1 MTETSLPPRTQQ
13 SLASWP
19 QRSERGLQ
27 TTACLPFKHRLPRQK
42 PSLTERKQKQ
52 RLLAQEERA
61 EAARQELDWQSSQAR
76 KSVLQTEE
84 QDKIEDDPNAGDDDD
99 LEEVHHRNTRKRLRG
114 GGGGGGGGEGGEGE
128 DSDGALEAQIRAELN
143 AEVGILKAHYAKKL
157 KSNIAGPTF
166 EASTPTVLHSK
177 LPLARSST
185 LISRSPATP
194 ILPRSLP
201 AMTPIPSTP
210 THTSH
215 HHSSKPR
222 MLDQTPVTRAVV
234 KTANCIF
241 RVYVATDNGFP
252 TEDEIAAHTRA
263 SFKRACK
270 DLKQNDILTRF
281 EADAAY
287 AATEAKIVAARPSQI
302 RGELKSKVQSAVAGH
317 FGLHGLSK
325 AMLEVKIA
333 ALLHEH
339 AYVFQNPDKRQG
351 FFRHPIFTEIFG
363 AQWLRK
369 RGEATGEY
377 AAAFNPVPLP
387 TLALIATAIECALR
401 DYVKG
406 FKETRRGFNE
416 FSGDSYRGSYESHL
430 LTLRRQEKKHPQ
442 LILKL
447 RRDIFQAAYNGDVEE
462 TEENNDYLGD
472 FDLEAD
478 MDQ

>member
-1 MTETSLPPRTQQ
+1 MAPVKRKRSSNNSVSALQAQATKAKTIAKRAQAKQQ
-13 SLASWP
+13 
-19 QRSERGLQ
+19 
-27 TTACLPFKHRLPRQK
+27 C
-42 PSLTERKQKQ
+42 
-52 RLLAQEERA
+52 LLAQEECA
-61 EAARQELDWQSSQAR
+61 EAACQELDWQSSQAR

-84 QDKIEDDPNAGDDDD
+84 QDEIEDDPNAGDDND
-99 LEEVHHRNTRKRLRG
+99 LEEVHHRNTRKRLRASRDQILDLEARDDTIG
-114 GGGGGGGGEGGEGE
+114 LDEEEEGEGEGE
-128 DSDGALEAQIRAELN
+128 DSDGALEARIRAELN

-177 LPLARSST
+177 LPQARSST
-185 LISRSPATP
+185 LISCSPATP

-201 AMTPIPSTP
+201 VMTPISSTP
-210 THTSH
+210 TRTSH

-252 TEDEIAAHTRA
+252 TEDEIAAHARA

-270 DLKQNDILTRF
+270 DLKQNDILMRF

-302 RGELKSKVQSAVAGH
+302 RSELKSKVQNAVAGH
-317 FGLHGLSK
+317 FRLHGLSK
-325 AMLEVKIA
+325 AMLEAKIA

-339 AYVFQNPDKRQG
+339 AYVFQNPDKHQG
-351 FFRHPIFTEIFG
+351 FFRHPIFNEIFG

-406 FKETRRGFNE
+406 FKETRRSFNK

-447 RRDIFQAAYNGDVEE
+447 
-462 TEENNDYLGD
+462 
-472 FDLEAD
+472 
-478 MDQ
+478 